1 MPVRKLL
8 LAFVLLAPPWLKK
21 WLLRRCFGAKIGR
34 GTRIGWFALV
44 RGQRVEL
51 GDYVR
56 ISGFAMLQ
64 CREVLIGDYTV
75 IGSRVHVY
83 GPASFTIGRHSVL
96 GAETMVNVWEDVR
109 IGDLSAVG
117 ARTVIVT
124 HGTALPY
131 TEGYWVKFAPVTIGS
146 RVWVG
151 SGVFI
156 QPGITIGNEVF
167 VNAMSVVK
175 KDLPD
180 GSVAEGYPA
189 KVVAPMARLK
199 RTMTPA
205 AVDDAARSMLAHFAE
220 VCLCRERGVAAA
232 ADTDG
237 ALSFRFHGHDYLV
250 ACVFS
255 EGAIPANAG
264 RRRVIL
270 LVNRPGW
277 AAPPELSDAPVV
289 DLTAMR
295 TPLPRDPIHRAL
307 ESFLRSYYS
316 LPLEYPKGGG
326 TT

>member
-1 MPVRKLL
+1 MRKLL
-8 LAFVLLAPPWLKK
+8 LALVLLAPPWLKK
-21 WLLRRCFGAKIGR
+21 WLLRRVFGAKIGR
-34 GTRIGWFALV
+34 GVRIGWFALV
-44 RGQRVEL
+44 KGQRVEI
-51 GDYVR
+51 GDYARV
-56 ISGFAMLQ
+56 SGFAMIQ

-75 IGSRVHVY
+75 IGSSVHAY
-83 GPASFTIGRHSVL
+83 GPAAFAIGRHSVL
-96 GAETMVNVWEDVR
+96 GAETMINVWEDVR
-109 IGDLSAVG
+109 IGDMSAIG
-117 ARTVIVT
+117 ARTMIVT

-131 TEGYWVKFAPVTIGS
+131 TEGYWVRFAPVAIGD
-146 RVWVG
+146 RVWIG

-220 VCLCRERGVAAA
+220 VCLRRERGVSPTTAA
-232 ADTDG
+232 DG
-237 ALSFRFHGHDYLV
+237 ALAFRFHGRDYLV

-255 EGAIPANAG
+255 EGALPSPPTGARA
-264 RRRVIL
+264 IL

-277 AAPPELSDAPVV
+277 EPPPELKDALVL
-289 DLTAMR
+289 DLAAMR

-307 ESFLRSYYS
+307 ESFLRGYYG
-316 LPLEYPKGGG
+316 LPLEYL
-326 TT
+326 